1 MSRGSLSLAVL
12 GVVML
17 SSCGGGG
24 AGGAPQVVQTAD
36 LSASRLQFSVGTA
49 TFTAISDQQPISG
62 PILNVVETF
71 RQPSGASALLSDTIM
86 ITGPASFSVTGQN
99 GSNDGGAQNQIVN
112 SLSGTSAFGEGLG
125 STTTSP
131 IAQPATSL
139 FGNAF
144 NVGGPPAFP
153 RTTDGNYPLGFSYT
167 VGVSTIGGSLQNFP
181 NGFPLGTY
189 TLQVTTPPGSG
200 ESHTWTA
207 AAKLSTMTT
216 LPPITAPQVSF
227 DGKGGGA
234 VTLIVPAK
242 LTELFVGIGVG
253 SEVCWPFAT
262 NTSSN
267 VGNTGN
273 TAVLSASGEFSFF
286 IKSPKPGPLTIAV
299 PDNLGPPT
307 ANGNAS
313 TFCSFAQ
320 NSLAVPTQT
329 PATTAVV
336 QIIGV
341 DYPLYEMSYPQS
353 QTQLPQIAGN
363 VDPDGKPNQQSDVT
377 VSPTTTG
384 TAP

>member
-1 MSRGSLSLAVL
+1 MSRGYSLPALLLVL
-12 GVVML
+12 TFSG
-17 SSCGGGG
+17 CGG
-24 AGGAPQVVQTAD
+24 GGAPQVVQTAD

-49 TFTAISDQQPISG
+49 TYQPPNDQQPISG

-71 RQPSGASALLSDTIM
+71 RQPSGASALLSDAIM

-99 GSNDGGAQNQIVN
+99 GSNDGGAQNQMVN
-112 SLSGTSAFGEGLG
+112 SLRGTSAFGEGLG

-131 IAQPATSL
+131 VAQPATLL
-139 FGNAF
+139 FGNTF

-153 RTTDGNYPLGFSYT
+153 RTTDGNYPPGFSYT
-167 VGVSTIGGSLQNFP
+167 VDISTIGGVPQYFP

-216 LPPITAPQVSF
+216 LPPITAPQISF

-234 VTLIVPAK
+234 VTLIVPAR
-242 LTELFVGIGVG
+242 LTELFVGIGAG
-253 SEVCWPFAT
+253 NEKCWPFAT
-262 NTSSN
+262 NSTSN
-267 VGNTGN
+267 VGVTG
-273 TAVLSASGEFSFF
+273 TTSVLSASGNFSFF
-286 IKSPKPGPLTIAV
+286 IHAPKPGPLTIAV

-307 ANGNAS
+307 ASGNAP
-313 TFCSFAQ
+313 TFCSSAQ
-320 NSLAVPTQT
+320 NSLAAPG
-329 PATTAVV
+329 PAAAATTTTV

-353 QTQLPQIAGN
+353 QTQLPQIGGT
-363 VDPDGKPNQQSDVT
+363 VDPDGRSNSQSDVT
-377 VSPTTTG
+377 ISPTTTG